1 MKTLSY
7 GRQWINDDDIA
18 EVVRVLK
25 GDWLT
30 MGPTVEAFEKSLA
43 EYAGV
48 KHAVTFSSGTA
59 ALHGAMYASGM
70 TKGDKAVT
78 TAMTFVATSNSV
90 IYTGATPIFA
100 DIDPDTL
107 CMNPKEAVKVIQSN
121 GGKVKAVIP
130 VSFGGYPFEIGAFRE
145 IADRYNAVLIEDASH
160 AWGGDRGNHKI
171 GFDADMTTLSFHPVK
186 HITTAEG
193 GAVLTQND
201 EYARTLRMFRNHGTT
216 RNEAEFVDKPEGIWH
231 SEMQELGYNYRLSEV
246 HCALGLSQMKRLDE
260 FVERRRE
267 IARLYFEE
275 LSGIEGLTLPPYK
288 EGHAWHLF
296 IARVNEELH
305 GKFFMYLRD
314 NDIRLQVHYRPVPL
328 QPYYRK
334 KYGYK
339 AGDFPEAE
347 RYYREAVSLPMFPM
361 MSDDDVLRVTECIKN
376 FAWR

>member
-18 EVVRVLK
+18 EVVRVLR

-30 MGPTVEAFEKSLA
+30 MGPTVDAFEKSLA
-43 EYAGV
+43 DYAGV

-70 TKGDKAVT
+70 GAGDFAVT

-100 DIDPDTL
+100 DIDNTL
-107 CMNPKEAVKVIQSN
+107 CMNPEKAEESINAH

-130 VSFGGYPFEIGAFRE
+130 VSFGGYPFEIEPFRE
-145 IADRYNAVLIEDASH
+145 IAEEYNAVLIEDASH
-160 AWGGDRGNHKI
+160 SWGGDRGSHKI

-193 GAVLTQND
+193 GAVLTSND
-201 EYARTLRMFRNHGTT
+201 EYARRLKMFRNHGTT
-216 RNEAEFVDKPEGIWH
+216 RNASEFVDEPDGIWH
-231 SEMQELGYNYRLSEV
+231 SEMQDLGYNYRLSEV
-246 HCALGLSQMKRLDE
+246 HCAIGLSQMKRLDE
-260 FVERRRE
+260 FVGRRRE
-267 IARLYFEE
+267 IARLYFRE
-275 LSGIEGLTLPPYK
+275 LSGVEGLTLPPGK

-305 GKFFMYLRD
+305 GQFFGYLRD

-347 RYYREAVSLPMFPM
+347 KYYRQAVSLPIFPLM
-361 MSDDDVLRVTECIKN
+361 TDDDVMRVCGVIKN
-376 FAWR
+376 FVWR